1 LLLCHNKN
9 IGQRLSITVDDNN
22 DAVLQVFN
30 DNVNDHDNDVHGDN
44 DDDDDGDDGDDNKLT
59 MMVLTYTQSLRT
71 NNLIYSCIFV
81 VNL

>member
-1 LLLCHNKN
+1 MLLCHNKN